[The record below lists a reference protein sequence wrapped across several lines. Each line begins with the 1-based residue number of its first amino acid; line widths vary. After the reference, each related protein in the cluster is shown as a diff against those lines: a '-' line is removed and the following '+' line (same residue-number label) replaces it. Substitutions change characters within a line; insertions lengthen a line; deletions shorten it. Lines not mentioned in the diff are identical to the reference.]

1 MKRIHTFLLVL
12 LLLWSGQVFPAC
24 ANSFGTALVRQIK
37 QSKDALADQTE
48 RPLRIAVLPFQDDG
62 GSGASVELREWLA
75 EDLSIALNRLA
86 TRIGSA
92 KFNRLRDNSGNPVS
106 TSDWE
111 IRRLLVHG
119 QKIGAQFVIRPGLLD
134 VAYSTSYGITEVK
147 VKAYAEVIAVAQAAS
162 RRVETLQASRLRDT
176 SLASQPGW
184 MNPRAE
190 DYRNSRAYRVFQ
202 QVIEAL
208 VLQIRQTIE
217 AGSFDAEPAEPPA
230 EIPANDPA
238 VDPQAAAGNPS
249 ADDIGAT
256 EEAQNATLDEEL
268 QQLIAQAQ
276 ECLNGVKATNKK
288 VEALIAA
295 LVNLQAALER
305 KAQFLEGG
313 NLAQAEQAD
322 QQIVEQRQ
330 RLQNAEADILPAPD
344 DGTSGNPIPDEQGQS
359 PGGSRWDTWFT
370 RITQAA
376 DFALNFID
384 KIRQMR
390 AQYREI
396 SAAANPGAGLSPDD
410 PLVEGFETIDG
421 NLRREA
427 DSTQGRLRTLEQRF
441 NTPILRP
448 QAAELGNSIPPV
460 KAAFNGR
467 LSPAAAEAGFLS
479 PPAGRY
485 QPLIGA
491 EVIEP
496 VSGLSTRTNGS
507 GYFSFRVPAR
517 STRLIIKEG
526 GREVAQVGI
535 TIVRGRGA
543 TADVTV
549 RANSQGGALQSAR
562 VLPPT
567 VAASREQGNVG
578 TISGSVHDALGRP
591 VARLAVDLQGLAVA
605 RTDSQ
610 GKFTFTKVPAGI
622 QRIAIQSR
630 NGSPNY
636 EAVRV
641 AADRLTAKE
650 FRFDPGNRNAIPRE
664 AAFAMGAGTVIRGVA
679 LDEQNRALG
688 GAQVSALAKGK
699 ASSVVSL
706 LTRADGSFE
715 LKDLKPGEYR
725 IAVDKAGFDNAVQD
739 ISLRAGSTE
748 RLRMVLR
755 GPSGATLRRGLEE
768 TIKSQLVE
776 VRGQVRAPDRLPL
789 ANAIVEALPAAK
801 TLSPSRVLTNARGE
815 YLMRIFPGR
824 FELRIKRNGYQE
836 VSRPLTIGSR
846 NSLQEDFELR
856 PLATK
861 GAGATPSAD
870 PRELRATGQLTGR
883 VIDEGTGKPI
893 VDALVSIGARNA
905 STDSQGRYALSN
917 LEQGKIG
924 IVVTKA
930 GYGRE
935 NRIVEIRAGNTA
947 HQDFALK
954 AVSGGHT
961 RTETGKEKIPDRG
974 NGGTALRATAEV
986 TVRVSDDRSGLPLA
1000 EALVSVEGK
1009 PYRTDRSGR
1018 CVVTLD
1024 PGKYRIAAGK
1034 NGYESKS
1041 KTLEVKAGRAQTE
1054 DFKLQRNSVYEDG
1067 DSKVRNV
1074 GQIMGRVVDDKT
1086 GRPIPYATVSVA
1098 GRNVRTDLSG
1108 NYLITNLE
1116 AGKYRLSARAQGFE
1130 SADKNLEIKP
1140 GSPQHQDFKLR
1151 LIEDESRNHQ
1161 GQSKPQ
1167 PKDMPGQQ
1175 YGELTGRVTDERTG
1189 RPIAGALVYV
1199 QGQREVTDRS
1209 GNYSI
1214 ANLRSG
1220 NQDVIIS
1227 GNGYRN
1233 QRERV
1238 KIEAGRRSR
1247 GDFRLSPVAGFLK
1260 R

>member
-1 MKRIHTFLLVL
+1 MKSIYTSLLVL

-24 ANSFGTALVRQIK
+24 ANGFGTALIHQIK
-37 QSKDALADQTE
+37 QSKETLADQTE
-48 RPLRIAVLPFQDDG
+48 RRLQIVVLPFQDDG
-62 GSGASVELREWLA
+62 GSGASMELREWLA

-92 KFNRLRDNSGNPVS
+92 KFNRLRDNFGNPVS
-106 TSDWE
+106 TSDWD
-111 IRRLLVHG
+111 IRRFVVHG
-119 QKIGAQFVIRPGLLD
+119 QKMGAQFIVRPGLLN
-134 VAYSTSYGITEVK
+134 VAYGVTEIK
-147 VKAYAEVIAVAQAAS
+147 VKAYAEVIFVAQAAS
-162 RRVETLQASRLRDT
+162 RRVETLQASSLRDT
-176 SLASQPGW
+176 SLATQPGW

-202 QVIEAL
+202 QVIGAL
-208 VLQIRQTIE
+208 VMQIMQTIE
-217 AGSFDAEPAEPPA
+217 AISFDAEPSEPPA

-238 VDPQAAAGNPS
+238 ADPQAAGNPS
-249 ADDIGAT
+249 ADDMGAT
-256 EEAQNATLDEEL
+256 EEARNAAADEEL

-276 ECLNGVKATNKK
+276 ECLNGVKATNKQ

-295 LVNLQAALER
+295 LVNLKAALER

-330 RLQNAEADILPAPD
+330 QLQNAEAEILPSPNDSA
-344 DGTSGNPIPDEQGQS
+344 SGSPIPDEQGQS
-359 PGGSRWDTWFT
+359 AGGSRWDTWFT

-384 KIRQMR
+384 RIRQMR

-427 DSTQGRLRTLEQRF
+427 DSTQGSLRPVEQRF
-441 NTPILRP
+441 LPAMLRR
-448 QAAELGNSIPPV
+448 QTGERGNAIRPV

-467 LSPAAAEAGFLS
+467 LSPTAVEAGLS
-479 PPAGRY
+479 TGRY
-485 QPLIGA
+485 QPLVGA
-491 EVIEP
+491 EVVEP

-535 TIVRGRGA
+535 SIVRGRGA
-543 TADVTV
+543 TADVTL
-549 RANSQGGALQSAR
+549 RANSQSGATQSAM
-562 VLPPT
+562 VLPST
-567 VAASREQGNVG
+567 VTASRERSNVG
-578 TISGSVHDALGRP
+578 TISGSVQDPLGRP
-591 VARLAVDLQGLAVA
+591 VARLAVDLQGLAIA

-610 GKFTFTKVPAGI
+610 GKFTFTKVPAGVH
-622 QRIAIQSR
+622 RIAIQSR

-636 EAVRV
+636 EAIRV

-650 FRFDPGNRNAIPRE
+650 FRFDPGNRNAVPRE

-688 GAQVSALAKGK
+688 GAKVSALAKGK
-699 ASSVVSL
+699 ASSAVSL

-725 IAVDKAGFDNAVQD
+725 IAVDKAGFDNAVQEV
-739 ISLRAGSTE
+739 SLRAGSSE

-755 GPSGATLRRGLEE
+755 GAASAIFRRGVEE
-768 TIKSQLVE
+768 NIKGQLVE

-815 YLMRIFPGR
+815 YLLRVFPGR

-846 NSLQEDFELR
+846 NLPQEDFELR

-861 GAGATPSAD
+861 GAGATHSSNSK
-870 PRELRATGQLTGR
+870 EFRATGQLTGR
-883 VIDEGTGKPI
+883 VIDEATGRPL
-893 VDALVSIGARNA
+893 VDALVSIGARNVG
-905 STDSQGRYALSN
+905 TDSQGRYALSN
-917 LEQGKIG
+917 LEQGKMA

-935 NRIVEIRAGNTA
+935 NKMVEIRVGNTA

-954 AVSGGHT
+954 AASGSHA
-961 RTETGKEKIPDRG
+961 RTEAGKERIPDRG
-974 NGGTALRATAEV
+974 NGESASRATGEV

-1000 EALVSVEGK
+1000 EALVSVDGK
-1009 PYRTDRSGR
+1009 PYRTDRSGS
-1018 CVVTLD
+1018 CVVNLD

-1054 DFKLQRNSVYEDG
+1054 EFKLQRNSVYEDG
-1067 DSKVRNV
+1067 ESKVRNV
-1074 GQIMGRVVDDKT
+1074 GQLMGRVTDEKS
-1086 GRPIPYATVSVA
+1086 GRPVPYATVSVA
-1098 GRNVRTDLSG
+1098 GRNVRTDDSG

-1116 AGKYRLSARAQGFE
+1116 AGKHRLSARAQGFE

-1140 GSPQHQDFKLR
+1140 GNPQRQDVKLR
-1151 LIEDESRNHQ
+1151 PIGNESRNHQ
-1161 GQSKPQ
+1161 EQGKPQ
-1167 PKDMPGQQ
+1167 PKDTPGQQ

-1199 QGQREVTDRS
+1199 QGQRDVTDRS

-1214 ANLRSG
+1214 ANLRPG
-1220 NQDVIIS
+1220 NQEVTIS